1 MFVTTTILGLIII
14 YVFVKYYIIGFKNTE
29 TIFDEYSDS
38 ESDDNY
44 IIDSEND
51 TTDSDDEDN
60 TDSKNKSSEII
71 NNEDISELV
80 NYKDLIS
87 KSLKLESDINQK
99 YDNLIKQIKAVKEE

>member
-29 TIFDEYSDS
+29 AIFDEYSDS

-99 YDNLIKQIKAVKEE
+99 YDNLIKQIKAAKEE